1 MSNPI
6 QPWRPPHGSN
16 NTKNKCWINAP
27 LYALLSNEYIREKI
41 KNFKTSEGDD
51 ADVFDRLN
59 VKRNKVIEELR
70 KFIDDTTVWNQASY
84 EAFLRNTRQLG
95 DVNITEIQIG
105 ANGGFDDAKNIL
117 DRLISFINDFVLIDV
132 NDNKLKATKHTG
144 IYPKYT
150 DKLISVVSSTACM
163 SLNQTGASH
172 FFSYVKNNTK
182 WFKVDADIP
191 LINGFEPIELEYK
204 DILASFSGNI
214 HNTDYP
220 VCEDNKSR
228 AMYLIELV
236 EPSELS
242 KVESCNYKD
251 GSAINQRDIIK
262 KKGEE
267 QQYFVT
273 YAGKK
278 EDEFGNTICPKIT
291 VMQVNTQSDFDLA
304 SRIAQDKTV
313 DRQFIEDNNSKLMDI
328 NSADFNEYEKQT
340 SGFTKQSVAPASSKI
355 SIPPSSSSSSSSSKP
370 ASKPVASKPLSIIEI
385 MKELVSEPAPPP
397 PPPPPTAATTP
408 PRATTPPPRATTPT
422 AAATTPTAAAT
433 TPTAA
438 ATTPTAAATT
448 PRAAATTP
456 RATTPRATTPT
467 AAATIPP
474 PRVATTTGAAITS
487 IILTD
492 EQVIAMINH
501 LNDIF
506 NKVLG
511 TGADGTDESES
522 DGTTDDAATGDA
534 ATDESESDTDES
546 QSDATDTGEEVPG
559 KSNEVKVQILDQMV
573 DGHDEVTSE
582 VVNEHTITVPP
593 I

>member
-1 MSNPI
+1 MSNPNK
-6 QPWRPPHGSN
+6 PWRPPVGSN
-16 NTKNKCWINAP
+16 NTTNKCWLNAP
-27 LYALLSNEYIREKI
+27 LYALLSNKYIREKI
-41 KNFKTSEGDD
+41 DNFKTSEGVD
-51 ADVFDRLN
+51 ADVFDILY

-70 KFIDDTTVWNQASY
+70 KFIDDKTVWNQASY
-84 EAFLRNTRQLG
+84 KAFLKNTQQLG

-182 WFKVDADIP
+182 WFKVDADIR
-191 LINGFEPIELEYK
+191 GFEPIELEYK

-214 HNTDYP
+214 HNTAYP
-220 VCEDNKSR
+220 VCEYNKSR

-304 SRIAQDKTV
+304 YRIAQDKNV

-340 SGFTKQSVAPASSKI
+340 SGFTEQSVAPVASS
-355 SIPPSSSSSSSSSKP
+355 PPSSPVAAASSSSSSSKP
-370 ASKPVASKPLSIIEI
+370 ASSIPPVASIPQPVAVPPPRAVASKPLSIIEI

-397 PPPPPTAATTP
+397 LPVAEAADPLSIIEIMKELVSEPANGATTG
-408 PRATTPPPRATTPT
+408 
-422 AAATTPTAAAT
+422 
-433 TPTAA
+433 
-438 ATTPTAAATT
+438 
-448 PRAAATTP
+448 
-456 RATTPRATTPT
+456 
-467 AAATIPP
+467 
-474 PRVATTTGAAITS
+474 ATTTGATLTNEEVVE
-487 IILTD
+487 IIK
-492 EQVIAMINH
+492 Q
-501 LNDIF
+501 LNEVF
-506 NKVLG
+506 SKVLG
-511 TGADGTDESES
+511 TG
-522 DGTTDDAATGDA
+522 TGDGDGDDDDDDDD
-534 ATDESESDTDES
+534 DEDEDEEEEEEDEMD
-546 QSDATDTGEEVPG
+546 QEGAEEGEADIVGEEEEEKEEEVQGEP
-559 KSNEVKVQILDQMV
+559 NEVKVQILDQMV
-573 DGHDEVTSE
+573 DGNNDVTSE
-582 VVNEHTITVPP
+582 VVNEHTIKVPP

>member
-1 MSNPI
+1 MSNPNE
-6 QPWRPPHGSN
+6 PWRPPVGSN
-16 NTKNKCWINAP
+16 NTTNKCWLNAP
-27 LYALLSNEYIREKI
+27 LYALLSNKYIREKI
-41 KNFKTSEGDD
+41 DNFKTSEGVD
-51 ADVFDRLN
+51 ADVFDILY

-70 KFIDDTTVWNQASY
+70 KFIDDKTVWNQVSY
-84 EAFLRNTRQLG
+84 EAFLKNTQQLG

-182 WFKVDADIP
+182 WFKVDADIR
-191 LINGFEPIELEYK
+191 GFEPIELEYK

-214 HNTDYP
+214 HNTAYP
-220 VCEDNKSR
+220 VCEYNKSR

-304 SRIAQDKTV
+304 YRIAQDKNV

-340 SGFTKQSVAPASSKI
+340 SGFTEQSVAPVASS
-355 SIPPSSSSSSSSSKP
+355 PPSSPVAAASSSSSSSKP
-370 ASKPVASKPLSIIEI
+370 ASSIPPVASIPQPVAVPPPRAVASKPLSIIEI

-397 PPPPPTAATTP
+397 LPVAEAADPLSIIEIMKELVSEPANGATTG
-408 PRATTPPPRATTPT
+408 
-422 AAATTPTAAAT
+422 
-433 TPTAA
+433 
-438 ATTPTAAATT
+438 
-448 PRAAATTP
+448 
-456 RATTPRATTPT
+456 
-467 AAATIPP
+467 
-474 PRVATTTGAAITS
+474 ATTTGATTTGATTGATTTGATLTNEEVVE
-487 IILTD
+487 IIK
-492 EQVIAMINH
+492 Q
-501 LNDIF
+501 LNEVF
-506 NKVLG
+506 SKVLG
-511 TGADGTDESES
+511 TG
-522 DGTTDDAATGDA
+522 TGDGDGDDDDDDDD
-534 ATDESESDTDES
+534 DEDEDEEEEEEDEMD
-546 QSDATDTGEEVPG
+546 QEGAEEGEADIVGEEEEEKEEEVQGEP
-559 KSNEVKVQILDQMV
+559 NEVKVQILDQMV
-573 DGHDEVTSE
+573 DGNNDVTSE
-582 VVNEHTITVPP
+582 VVNEHTIKVPP